1 MHDGPAGGRRRR
13 KENVAD
19 LGNRLR
25 NEAFRKDGVT
35 GPADEN
41 TLRTREHPN
50 RSQEQGR
57 QRSFESPG
65 SIVRESQS
73 VAPRS
78 AELWKRT
85 AESVQ
90 NLPSLWQR
98 LCQRSGS
105 SRLTHH
111 IVTAGLAVSVLTPIL
126 TAAFSWLGADAAAVA
141 NQMAGISIGY
151 WADRVTDWLRRNPGA
166 DPRDEATMSGAL
178 SEILLAEFSIT
189 ENLPDADTVSEGR
202 QHLAVLLAVPDVL
215 GMIMTVAATHGREL
229 LAMKPPESE
238 LPPGVT
244 VDDWLLEEVIVV
256 LEDLANQPNLLAVS
270 LEKAFRSAAQAKI
283 GEQ

>member
-1 MHDGPAGGRRRR
+1 
-13 KENVAD
+13 
-19 LGNRLR
+19 
-25 NEAFRKDGVT
+25 
-35 GPADEN
+35 
-41 TLRTREHPN
+41 
-50 RSQEQGR
+50 
-57 QRSFESPG
+57 
-65 SIVRESQS
+65 
-73 VAPRS
+73 
-78 AELWKRT
+78 
-85 AESVQ
+85 
-90 NLPSLWQR
+90 
-98 LCQRSGS
+98 
-105 SRLTHH
+105 
-111 IVTAGLAVSVLTPIL
+111 
-126 TAAFSWLGADAAAVA
+126 
-141 NQMAGISIGY
+141 
-151 WADRVTDWLRRNPGA
+151 
-166 DPRDEATMSGAL
+166 MSGAL